1 MLYYNRIDF
10 SEGINVNEISASKKC
25 ISCHFSY
32 LFLKRF
38 KFQLP
43 VCNVCQ
49 VVLMM
54 PITINNAVVLNI
66 CVVVYVCI
74 IVGISKSEAINL
86 LKNVDLSKKSESM

>member
-10 SEGINVNEISASKKC
+10 SEDINVNEISASKKC

-32 LFLKRF
+32 VFLKRF

-54 PITINNAVVLNI
+54 PITINNVVVLNI
-66 CVVVYVCI
+66 YVVAYVCI
-74 IVGISKSEAINL
+74 IVEISKSEAINL
-86 LKNVDLSKKSESM
+86 LKNVYLSKKSASM